1 MSEAG
6 ARPAGEGTF
15 SFTDNH
21 AATYT
26 AGGEY
31 VPRALHELVSRS
43 PVLACDIETY
53 GLGAQALR
61 VKCVTLA
68 DGHHAVVA
76 DPRDPAQAVAI
87 RATLSAAGGLV
98 FHNAMFDVPILIRA
112 GLATIAECAKVTD
125 TLLYARL
132 AEPDEKVAKS
142 LEQAA
147 RRYLGAA
154 TGPDRIAELAA
165 VFGWSKSAAFAGLDL
180 DHALYLIQAA
190 LDGLMTA
197 RLAPV
202 ARAAA
207 LARITEAP
215 FANTLAGEQAAVLVE
230 REQRILR
237 MLLRR
242 AAVGLRVDPDYAAAY
257 ETEVAAERARL
268 EDMLT
273 AAGIRPG
280 RGDDLTRYLDAA
292 GMLPEQHPRTA
303 KTGAPKATKAALASL
318 QHPMA
323 RDFIA
328 HKELVKIS
336 EDYLGKITELTT
348 EAGRVHPT
356 TSLLAATTGR
366 SSMSDPPL
374 QQLPNRAR
382 GIILADEGD
391 GLTSLDWKAIEPCI
405 AANLSGEQSMLDRY
419 ERDPDG
425 DLYAPI
431 VESAGVD
438 RKTAKTVL
446 LGLLYGEG
454 ARGLASGLR
463 LSTQDASDLR
473 TSVLEAMPAIGSL
486 TAKVTASAR
495 AKGCMF
501 SVSGRIMP
509 IPDGPGFTPEDQ
521 PSPLAY
527 RGINY
532 LCQGSA
538 YDVLAEALLA
548 IEDAGLGDAVYFAIH
563 DEVVCSTEAAD
574 EIAAL
579 MSTPSDR
586 LCQQAGREP
595 VLRVDRADLGERWSK
610 A

>member
-1 MSEAG
+1 MSEAPT
-6 ARPAGEGTF
+6 RPAGEGTF

-26 AGGEY
+26 AGAEH
-31 VPRALHELVSRS
+31 VPRALAWLVAAS

-53 GLGAQALR
+53 GLGADALR

-68 DGHHAVVA
+68 DEHHAVVA
-76 DPRDPAQAVAI
+76 DPRDPAQAAAI
-87 RATLSAAGGLV
+87 RTTLGRASEIV
-98 FHNAMFDVPILIRA
+98 FHNAMFDVPILVRT
-112 GLATIAECAKVTD
+112 GLATVDETSKVTD

-132 AEPDEKVAKS
+132 AEPDEKIAKS

-154 TGPDRIAELAA
+154 SGPDRISELAA

-180 DHALYLIQAA
+180 DHTLYLIQAA
-190 LDGLMTA
+190 LDGLVTA
-197 RLAPV
+197 ALLPV
-202 ARAAA
+202 VRAAA
-207 LARITEAP
+207 RSRITDAP
-215 FANTLAGEQAAVLVE
+215 FANALCPDEAAVLAE

-242 AAVGLRVDPDYAAAY
+242 ACRGLRVDPDYAAAY

-268 EDMLT
+268 HEKLT
-273 AAGIRPG
+273 AAGIRAG
-280 RGDDLTRYLDAA
+280 RGDDLTRYLDEA
-292 GMLPEQHPRTA
+292 GLLPADHPRTA
-303 KTGAPKATKAALASL
+303 KTGAPSATKAALARL
-318 QHPMA
+318 EHPLA
-323 RDFIA
+323 RSFIA

-348 EAGRVHPT
+348 DAGRVHPT

-374 QQLPNRAR
+374 QQLPDRAR

-391 GLTSLDWKAIEPCI
+391 SLTSLDWKSIEPTI
-405 AANLSGEQSMLDRY
+405 AANLSGESSMLDRY
-419 ERDPDG
+419 ESEDDG

-431 VESAGVD
+431 IEYAGVD

-454 ARGLASGLR
+454 ARGLASGLG
-463 LSTQDASDLR
+463 LSTEDAEALR
-473 TSVLEAMPAIGSL
+473 STVLEAMPAIGQL
-486 TAKVTASAR
+486 TAKVTATAR

-509 IPDGPGFTPEDQ
+509 IPNGPGFTREDP

-538 YDVLAEALLA
+538 YDVLAEAL
-548 IEDAGLGDAVYFAIH
+548 IRIDDAGLGDAVYFTVH
-563 DEVVCSTEAAD
+563 DEVVCSTAAAD

-579 MSTPSDR
+579 MSTPSER
-586 LCQQAGREP
+586 LCQQAGRTP